1 MTRRFRL
8 LSLIM
13 FVSLVAEALAFAQAP
28 PLADVLTYSP
38 TPNQN
43 YGSYTSLFVQKGG
56 GVISVS
62 YINFN
67 TATLPAGSTVSK
79 ATLRLF
85 VNQVTSPGSFD
96 VYQLNTSWT
105 ESGVTYNNAP
115 ALGTSATG
123 NHPVSFSIA
132 SVNQFVVIDVTS
144 LVQAWAN
151 GSVPNNGLA
160 LAMTTT
166 SGAVAFDSKE
176 GIYTSH
182 QPELEIALAGA
193 QGPPGPQGPQGATGP
208 EGPAGPQG
216 AAGANGQ
223 GFTFR
228 NAFNNGTNYNA
239 YDVVTYN
246 GSTYNAKVAI
256 PAGGGTPDHNSNW
269 ALMAQVGSQGQQGQ
283 QGAQGPAGPAGAQG
297 PQGNQG
303 ALGATGAQGPA
314 GPIGP
319 QGLQG
324 PAGTNGTNGTNGQ
337 GFAFRN
343 AFNQGTNYN
352 PYDVVTYNG
361 SSYDAT
367 TTIPAGG
374 GTPDQNPNWS
384 LMAQEGAQGQ
394 QGTQG
399 PAGSAGPQGPQG
411 LPGNLNPG
419 SPYYVQNGTSQQTGT
434 SFNIDGSGTV
444 GGTLTGATAV
454 NTSGSYQIA
463 GTPILSI
470 TSGNNNGLGNTT
482 LGTHAA
488 GNDNSS
494 FFNTFVGN
502 SAGKVNQG
510 ASANTFIGAGSGQ
523 SNVQGQSNT
532 YVGGITGGSSTG
544 NSNTAVGAGA
554 EPGTGSFNLF
564 LGFQAGTGY
573 GLRSG
578 SSNIYLASSG
588 SFDLTESN
596 TIRIGTQ
603 GTSDGQQS
611 TTYIAGIN
619 GTTIPNGSPVYVDS
633 NGMLGTAGGG
643 GGGVTSFNSRTG
655 AVVPQAGDYD
665 FSQLSGSLAD
675 GQLGG
680 SYSGA
685 LSFSN
690 PSNNFAG
697 IFNGNASLSGSF
709 TGTFSGDGTG
719 LTNVTASGLAPG
731 TYGNAVT
738 FTDSNDAF
746 SGSLNGTA
754 MSSGGDS
761 NLYVGNQAGVVNA
774 GNNNAF
780 IGNRAGYQSVNGA
793 QNVFVGTLAGGNDAG
808 SANTFLGNRAG
819 VSNTMGNNGT
829 FVGSG
834 AGSGVTTGNYNILLG
849 LNAGGQ
855 VSTGSSN
862 IDIGNQ
868 GTTSDNN
875 TIRIGSQGTND
886 GQQNTVYIAGIKS
899 TTIPSGSPVY
909 VDANGMLGIASGGVG
924 GVSSFNNRTGAVVP
938 ANGDYSF
945 SLLSGTLADGQL
957 SGSYSSALTF
967 SNAGNSFTGNGSGL
981 TNVTASGLAAGT
993 YNNALTFSNAGNSVN
1008 GTFTGNGSGLT
1019 NVTASSLA
1027 AGTYNNSLT
1036 FSNPGNSFT
1045 GNGSGLTNVTASA
1058 LAAGTYNNALT
1069 FSNAGN
1075 TFTGN
1080 GAGLTN
1086 VPMSAGSPFYIQN
1099 GTSQQ
1104 AAANFN
1110 IAGNGTAGGTLTGT
1124 TAVNTSGSYQIAGVT
1139 VLSTPSTTNTFL
1151 GQSTG
1156 TSTGGG
1162 GANTFLGYQV
1172 GQSIATGGSNTFIG
1186 SYSGQ
1191 SNLYGGANTY
1201 VGSFAGAYATGS
1213 ANVFLGDEA
1222 GFPATGSNNIAL
1234 GLQAGANM
1242 SSGSN
1247 DIYIGS
1253 AGAAESSTIRIGTQG
1268 TGTGQQ
1274 NQTYIAG
1281 INSQSISTGNP
1292 VWVDANGKLGIGS
1305 SGSSGV
1311 TSFNGR
1317 TGAVVPAAND
1327 YSFSQISG
1335 TVDSTQL
1342 SGNYTNASA
1351 NPLPGSSNYIQ
1362 NATGQQ
1368 ASSNFNISGNGI
1380 AGGTLSGSVVNS
1392 ATSYE
1397 IGGSQALAANGP
1409 LSSGFGLNTFVGI
1422 SAGGSLTASSYNTY
1436 IGYNAGTGNAGNE
1449 NTAVGTVAGASAS
1462 SNGSQNIFV
1471 GYSAGANGTANGTA
1485 NVVIGYQAGDGGTG
1499 SNNILVGPNA
1509 GANQPAN
1516 GSANVVVGYAAG
1528 DGGTGSNN
1536 TLVGSSAGGSGPA
1549 NGSNNVYLGYQ
1560 AGLAGGSADN
1570 NTFLGAQAGRS
1581 ITTGEYNTLVGQGAG
1596 PGVTTGTHNI
1606 FIGYN
1611 SGNNDATGG
1620 SNVFIGEAFEGGGGG
1635 TTSHTIHIGND
1646 GGGDGQQNATYI
1658 AGILD
1663 FGASDY
1669 GVNINLNGHLGIS
1682 TSSRR
1687 FKENI
1692 KNMGTTS
1699 SKIFQL
1705 RPVSFFYKA
1714 EYGDGTPGRVH
1725 YGLIAE
1731 EVEKLYPE
1739 MVGYRDGKPFA
1750 VLYQFLAPMLLNEFQ
1765 KEHKVVVAQQQLIKT
1780 QQQRISSQDERIRN
1794 QEERLDELQQ
1804 QNAEFQQR
1812 LSRLEALM
1820 APHTGK

>member
-8 LSLIM
+8 LGLC
-13 FVSLVAEALAFAQAP
+13 VLVCLVAGTFAFGQAP

-56 GVISVS
+56 GAISAS
-62 YINFN
+62 YIKFN
-67 TATLPAGSTVSK
+67 IATLPPGATVTK

-85 VNQVTSPGSFD
+85 VNQVAAPGSFD
-96 VYQLNTSWT
+96 AYQLNTSWT
-105 ESGVTYNNAP
+105 ESGLTYSNAP

-123 NHPVSFSIA
+123 NHPVSFSSA
-132 SVNQFVVIDVTS
+132 SVNQFILLDVTS
-144 LVQAWAN
+144 LVEAWAN
-151 GSVPNNGLA
+151 GSLPNNGLA
-160 LAMTTT
+160 LAMTTS
-166 SGAVAFDSKE
+166 SGAVALDSKE
-176 GIYTSH
+176 SIYTSH
-182 QPELEIALAGA
+182 QPELEIVLGGT
-193 QGPPGPQGPQGATGP
+193 QGPPGPPGPQGQQGPVGP
-208 EGPAGPQG
+208 IGPQG
-216 AAGANGQ
+216 PQGQQGSAGSNGQ

-228 NAFNNGTNYNA
+228 AAFNSGTSYNP

-246 GSTYNAKVAI
+246 GSTYDASVAI
-256 PAGGGTPDHNSNW
+256 PPGGGTPDQNPHW
-269 ALMAQVGSQGQQGQ
+269 TLMAQEGAQGQQGQ
-283 QGAQGPAGPAGAQG
+283 QGAQGQQG
-297 PQGNQG
+297 PQGQT
-303 ALGATGAQGPA
+303 GATGPQGPI

-319 QGLQG
+319 QGPQG
-324 PAGTNGTNGTNGQ
+324 DQGQAGSNGTNGQ
-337 GFAFRN
+337 GFTFRAAFDS
-343 AFNQGTNYN
+343 GTNYN

-361 SSYDAT
+361 STYDASVA
-367 TTIPAGG
+367 IPPGG
-374 GTPDQNPNWS
+374 GTPDQNPNWT
-384 LMAQEGAQGQ
+384 LMAQEGAKGQQGQ
-394 QGTQG
+394 QGAQG
-399 PAGSAGPQGPQG
+399 QTGATGPQGPQG
-411 LPGNLNPG
+411 PQGEPGNLNPG
-419 SPYYVQNGTSQQTGT
+419 SPYYVQNGTSLQSSTNFNVGGNGT
-434 SFNIDGSGTV
+434 AA
-444 GGTLTGATAV
+444 GTLTGTTAV
-454 NTSGSYQIA
+454 STNGTYQVNGITVLNVPDNLASVVLGRNA
-463 GTPILSI
+463 GQNIGPFS
-470 TSGNNNGLGNTT
+470 
-482 LGTHAA
+482 
-488 GNDNSS
+488 D
-494 FFNTFVGN
+494 FNTFVGY
-502 SAGKVNQG
+502 
-510 ASANTFIGAGSGQ
+510 GAGT
-523 SNVQGQSNT
+523 NT
-532 YVGGITGGSSTG
+532 TGGNNVFLGVDSGG
-544 NSNTAVGAGA
+544 NTPGGNANVFLGDGAGLQLNGNNNTLV
-554 EPGTGSFNLF
+554 GTGTGVQTTSGNYNLF
-564 LGFQAGTGY
+564 LGFLSGNN
-573 GLRSG
+573 LNSG
-578 SSNIYLASSG
+578 SSNVYVANQG
-588 SFDLTESN
+588 GAGTENN

-611 TTYIAGIN
+611 TIYIAGIN

-633 NGMLGTAGGG
+633 NGMLGTGS
-643 GGGVTSFNSRTG
+643 GGGVTSWNGRTG
-655 AVVPQAGDYD
+655 TVVPQAGDYD

-685 LSFSN
+685 LNFPNS
-690 PSNNFAG
+690 SNNFAG
-697 IFNGNASLSGSF
+697 TFNGNASLS
-709 TGTFSGDGTG
+709 GTFSGDGTG
-719 LTNVTASGLAPG
+719 LANVTASGLAAG
-731 TYGNAVT
+731 TYGNAVN
-738 FTDSNDAF
+738 FTNSNNAF

-761 NLYVGNQAGVVNA
+761 NLYVGNQAGAVNT

-780 IGNRAGYQSVNGA
+780 IGNRAGYQSVSGA
-793 QNVFVGTLAGGNDAG
+793 QNVFLGTLAGGNDAG
-808 SANTFLGNRAG
+808 SSNTFVGNQAG
-819 VSNTMGNNGT
+819 TSNTSGNNGT
-829 FVGSG
+829 FVGAG

-855 VSTGSSN
+855 ISTGSSN

-868 GTTSDNN
+868 GTNIDSN

-886 GQQNTVYIAGIKS
+886 GQQNTVYIAGIYGTPISNGS
-899 TTIPSGSPVY
+899 TVV
-909 VDANGMLGIASGGVG
+909 VDANGQLGTGGSGGLVT
-924 GVSSFNNRTGAVVP
+924 SFNGRVGAVVP

-945 SLLSGTLADGQL
+945 SLLTGTLADDQL
-957 SGSYSSALTF
+957 SGSYSSALTL
-967 SNAGNSFTGNGSGL
+967 SNAGNIFAGNGSGL
-981 TNVTASGLAAGT
+981 TNVTASSLAGGT
-993 YNNALTFSNAGNSVN
+993 YNNALTFSNGSNSFNGTFAGNGSGLTNVTASSLAGGTYNNALTFSNGSNSFN

-1019 NVTASSLA
+1019 NVTAS
-1027 AGTYNNSLT
+1027 
-1036 FSNPGNSFT
+1036 
-1045 GNGSGLTNVTASA
+1045 A
-1058 LAAGTYNNALT
+1058 LAGGTYNNALT
-1069 FSNAGN
+1069 FSNGSN
-1075 TFTGN
+1075 SFNGTFTGN

-1086 VPMSAGSPFYIQN
+1086 IPMSAGSPFYIQN

-1104 AAANFN
+1104 TGASFN
-1110 IAGNGTAGGTLTGT
+1110 IDGNGTAGGTLTGT

-1305 SGSSGV
+1305 GGSSGV

-1317 TGAVVPAAND
+1317 TGAVVPVAND
-1327 YSFSQISG
+1327 YSFSQIGG

-1342 SGNYTNASA
+1342 SGNYSNASA

-1422 SAGGSLTASSYNTY
+1422 SAGGSVTASSYNTY

-1471 GYSAGANGTANGTA
+1471 GYLAGANGTANGMA

-1620 SNVFIGEAFEGGGGG
+1620 SNIFIGEAFEGGGGG

-1663 FGASDY
+1663 FGAGDY
-1669 GVNINLNGHLGIS
+1669 GVNINLNGHLGIN

-1699 SKIFQL
+1699 SKIFKL
-1705 RPVSFFYKA
+1705 RPVSYFYKP
-1714 EYGDGTPGRVH
+1714 EYGDGSPRRVH

-1739 MVGYRDGKPFA
+1739 MVGYRDGKPFT
-1750 VLYQFLAPMLLNEFQ
+1750 VLYQFLAPLLLNEFQ
-1765 KEHKVVVAQQQLIKT
+1765 KEHNVVVAQQQLIKT
-1780 QQQRISSQDERIRN
+1780 QQQRISAQDERIRN
-1794 QEERLDELQQ
+1794 QEERLDEVQK

-1820 APHTGK
+1820 AQHTGK